1 MYNVFFYVLFRFYI
15 KNPLLNLINKG
26 FYFNNNKFNYVPT
39 VMVSITVL
47 KAPSK
52 KFAGT
57 GSCPD
62 NSIVYPDISPK
73 AVPVTIV
80 PPVTSIP

>member
-1 MYNVFFYVLFRFYI
+1 MYNVFFYVFFRFYI

-47 KAPSK
+47 KA
-52 KFAGT
+52 FTA
-57 GSCPD
+57 
-62 NSIVYPDISPK
+62 I
-73 AVPVTIV
+73 A
-80 PPVTSIP
+80 